1 MSTLPRGPARRA
13 PFLLLLAL
21 VALAC
26 GGCRP
31 ASAVVGADGAVEV
44 GGGPAL
50 VRLDGGWEARPGT
63 SSERPDIVGAGTGGA
78 WRAVE
83 MPASFR
89 AQGFGAG
96 TATGDSEGIWYRL
109 RLDTRGQGT
118 GQGIEPMS
126 RPLSGMLPAITSPYR
141 LYAVQPSGR
150 VDVLAESRMR
160 SAPERWRVRHVF
172 ALPPGDAVTL
182 VWFVGASGETL
193 SGPYRVPRI
202 GPSEAVVRGETAHI
216 ALVFGALGA
225 FAMLMIGALVVW
237 RRRPDD
243 LRPFAITL
251 LAGVLALRAFV
262 SSDAAETLVPAW
274 GDTSRAM
281 LLAMTLFLLLAGTG
295 VLIWTFFPA
304 ECAPWQG
311 RRLRL
316 LPPVLADEPT
326 ARRRAP
332 RWLRHVFT
340 GSVVAAWA
348 LGFVGSVAAIVVDDA
363 AASPLVRTL
372 EALAVVPFVGL
383 AGVATSAAVF
393 GRRGARI
400 VVAGAWLA
408 TAAVAR
414 DALLALGLLPG
425 AEPVAVYAFFAFL
438 VLLALAYADVFARN
452 AREVTDL
459 SRVLSER
466 VSVRTRELEAAST
479 AAQAANQAKTQ
490 FISAVSHELRTP
502 LAAMLGYAQLL
513 GDELDDTLT
522 PTQREFFGVIQT
534 SGDRLISLVSDLLDL
549 ALIESGRFDVRL
561 GPVLL
566 PDIVR
571 EVVRQVEPM
580 ARTKD
585 LVLVVG
591 AVPDVA
597 VLANV
602 QRLRQVLL
610 NLLSN
615 AVKFTDDGHI
625 DVWIDTATLDGHPA
639 LAIVI
644 SDTGPGI
651 DDAFRPRLFERF
663 TQAPSAYDATQQGV
677 GLGLALVEELVTRM
691 QGTVDVV
698 SAVGEGTAF
707 TVTLRLAETVENPR
721 ADAAP

>member
-1 MSTLPRGPARRA
+1 MSTPSRGSAPRA
-13 PFLLLLAL
+13 PFSLLLAFAF

-31 ASAVVGADGAVEV
+31 ASAVVGADGVVEV
-44 GGGPAL
+44 SSSAAL

-63 SSERPDIVGAGTGGA
+63 SSERPDVVGASAGGA

-89 AQGFGAG
+89 VQGVGFA
-96 TATGDSEGIWYRL
+96 AAPGDSEGVWYRL
-109 RLDTRGQGT
+109 RLRLDARGQ
-118 GQGIEPMS
+118 
-126 RPLSGMLPAITSPYR
+126 LSGVLPAITSPYR

-172 ALPPGDAVTL
+172 ALPPGEAVTL
-182 VWFVGASGETL
+182 VWFVGATGETL

-202 GPSEAVVRGETAHI
+202 GPPGAVARGETAHI

-225 FAMLMIGALVVW
+225 FGMLLMGALVVW

-243 LRPFAITL
+243 LRPFALTL

-262 SSDAAETLVPAW
+262 SSDAAEALVPAW
-274 GDTSRAM
+274 GDVSRAM

-295 VLIWTFFPA
+295 MLAWTFFPA

-316 LPPVLADEPT
+316 LPPVIADEPT

-332 RWLRHVFT
+332 RWLRHAFT
-340 GSVVAAWA
+340 GVVVAAWV
-348 LGFVGSVAAIVVDDA
+348 LGFVGAIAAIMAADA
-363 AASPLVRTL
+363 AASPFVQAL

-393 GRRGARI
+393 GRRGART
-400 VVAGAWLA
+400 VVAGVWLA
-408 TAAVAR
+408 TAAVAH
-414 DALLALGLLPG
+414 DTLLALGLVPG
-425 AEPVAVYAFFAFL
+425 AEPVAVYAFFVFL
-438 VLLALAYADVFARN
+438 VLISLAFADVFARN

-534 SGDRLISLVSDLLDL
+534 SGDRLIALVSDLLDL

-561 GPVLL
+561 GAVPL
-566 PDIVR
+566 PEVVR
-571 EVVRQVEPM
+571 EVVRQVEPL
-580 ARTKD
+580 ARVKD
-585 LVLVVG
+585 LALAVG
-591 AVPDVA
+591 AVPDAA
-597 VLANV
+597 VLANA

-610 NLLSN
+610 NVLSN

-625 DVWIDTATLDGHPA
+625 GITIEAATLDGHPA
-639 LAIVI
+639 LAIAI
-644 SDTGPGI
+644 ADTGPGI
-651 DDAFRPRLFERF
+651 EEAFRPHLFERF
-663 TQAPSAYDATQQGV
+663 TQAPAAYDATQQGV
-677 GLGLALVEELVTRM
+677 GLGLALVHELVTRM
-691 QGTVDVV
+691 QGTVDVT
-698 SAVGEGTAF
+698 SEVGSGSVF
-707 TVTLRLAETVENPR
+707 TITLRLAETVENPR
-721 ADAAP
+721 VAADA